1 MALREELEK
10 QGNWLFRW
18 RSYLPLLFLPVLLIA
33 LRESEYL
40 ELVFGDT
47 VQDFYEIF
55 CITISFLGLA
65 VRCIT
70 IGFVPK
76 GTSGTNRKQQNA
88 EVLNTT
94 GMYSIVR
101 HPLYFGN
108 FLIFLGITLFIQV
121 WWFNIISILLFW
133 LYYERIMFAEEEFL
147 RKKFGNFYLEWAE
160 KTPAFFPKFGN
171 WKQPSLSFSFRNVLK
186 RECIGFFEIITSF
199 TFLDIVS
206 DIFTEGKLELDL
218 GWAIFFTIGLIIY
231 LTLRTLKKKTKIL
244 DVDGR

>member
-1 MALREELEK
+1 MTLREELEK

-18 RSYLPLLFLPVLLIA
+18 RSYLPLFILPVLLIA

-40 ELVFGDT
+40 ERVFGDT
-47 VQDFYEIF
+47 IEDFYEGF
-55 CITISFLGLA
+55 CIAISFLGLA

-70 IGFVPK
+70 IGFIPK
-76 GTSGTNRKQQNA
+76 GTSGRNTKEQKA

-121 WWFNIISILLFW
+121 WWFNIISILTFW
-133 LYYERIMFAEEEFL
+133 LYYERIMFTEEEFL
-147 RKKFGNFYLEWAE
+147 RKEFGDLYLEWAE
-160 KTPAFFPKFGN
+160 KTPAFLPKLGN
-171 WKQPSLSFSFRNVLK
+171 WEQPSVSFSFKNVLK
-186 RECIGFFEIITSF
+186 REYTGFFVITTSF
-199 TFLDIVS
+199 TFLDMAS
-206 DIFTEGKLELDL
+206 DIFTEGKMELDL
-218 GWAIFFTIGLIIY
+218 GWAILFTSGLIIY